1 MKNLFKKIWQW
12 IEGIFSKME
21 GTVEKFMPVATNIV
35 EGVKKAIENDQIL
48 IVLEVIKFTIPGN
61 IDDKIIDKALELT
74 RKYIPKIALQ
84 LQIINSI
91 TEIEDTN
98 EQMIAVI
105 NVLKNA
111 SKEEQSKYWHELAKQ
126 ILYAL
131 ADGKVTWGESA
142 SIVEYHYKNYIKKQ

>member
-1 MKNLFKKIWQW
+1 MKKLLLKLWNFIMSMTNKLDN
-12 IEGIFSKME
+12 E
-21 GTVEKFMPVATNIV
+21 VEKLIPVATNIV
-35 EGVKKAIENDQIL
+35 QAVKKAIENDQIL